1 MMSRVP
7 FPVVSPLRSRL
18 PLAALAAASLLL
30 APAARG
36 APTGEYSPP
45 RTAEGHPDLSGVW
58 DFRTLTPLERPEDQQ
73 AFLKPEEADAIEAQA
88 DATSAAQHAPSDPE
102 RPPPPK
108 GDVGAYNAFW
118 LDHGARVAEDRRT
131 SLLIDPP
138 DGRLPATQPGVKRQ
152 AMGDDQPEDP
162 PVRLLVGG
170 VGAADPESRGLAER
184 CIVGFNA
191 GPPVWPG
198 GYNQNLKII
207 HAPDYVVVLM
217 EMVHEARI
225 IPTDGRGRLPMEI
238 RPWTGSSLGRWEG
251 DTLVV
256 ETANFPAKRS
266 SFAPT
271 PFQSVGTAEHM
282 RLTERFT
289 LVADDTLR
297 YEYTVDDPATYTRPF
312 TAALPMQRSAGQI
325 YEYACHEGNYGLRN
339 ILTGARAQEKLAMAG
354 GE

>member
-1 MMSRVP
+1 MRAVQDHSP
-7 FPVVSPLRSRL
+7 F
-18 PLAALAAASLLL
+18 AALAVASVFLAVAA
-30 APAARG
+30 AG
-36 APTGEYSPP
+36 DYSPS
-45 RTAEGHPDLSGVW
+45 RTTEGHPDLSGVW

-73 AFLKPEEADAIEAQA
+73 AFLKPEEAHAIEAKA
-88 DATSAAQHAPSDPE
+88 NEDSAALHAPSDPD
-102 RPPPPK
+102 RPAPPK
-108 GDVGAYNAFW
+108 GQDVGAYNGFW
-118 LDHGARVAEDRRT
+118 FDHGARVSEDGRT

-138 DGRLPATQPGVKRQ
+138 DGRLPPTQPGVKRQ
-152 AMGDDQPEDP
+152 VTGDDQPDDV

-170 VGAADPESRGLAER
+170 VGASNPESRGLAER

-191 GPPVWPG
+191 GPPIWPG

-207 HAPDYVVVLM
+207 HAPGYVVLLM

-225 IPTDGRGRLPMEI
+225 IPTDGRGRPPMEI

-289 LVADDTLR
+289 LMDDDTLR

-312 TAALPMQRSAGQI
+312 TAALLMQRSEGHI

-339 ILTGARAQEKLAMAG
+339 ILAGARMQEKLAMAG

>member
-1 MMSRVP
+1 MRTVP
-7 FPVVSPLRSRL
+7 SPHIPSFRAGAS
-18 PLAALAAASLLL
+18 LAAVATASLLL
-30 APAARG
+30 AAGAAG
-36 APTGEYSPP
+36 DYSPP

-73 AFLKPEEADAIEAQA
+73 AFLSPEEAGEIEAKA
-88 DATSAAQHAPSDPE
+88 DAVSAAQHAPSDPD
-102 RPPPPK
+102 RPPPPE
-108 GDVGAYNAFW
+108 GDATPYNAFW
-118 LDHGARVAEDRRT
+118 FDHGARVSADRRS

-138 DGRLPATQPGVKRQ
+138 DGRLPPTQPGVKRQ

-191 GPPVWPG
+191 GPPILPG
-198 GYNQNLKII
+198 GYNQNLKIV
-207 HAPDYVVVLM
+207 HAPDYVVVFM

-225 IPTDGRGRLPMEI
+225 IPTDGRGRPPMEI

-256 ETANFPAKRS
+256 ETANFPEKRS

-282 RLTERFT
+282 RLTERFS
-289 LVADDTLR
+289 LVDDDTLR

-312 TAALPMQRSAGQI
+312 TVAQQMRKSAEQI

-339 ILTGARAQEKLAMAG
+339 ILTGARAQEQLAAAG
-354 GE
+354 SE

>member
-1 MMSRVP
+1 MRAVP
-7 FPVVSPLRSRL
+7 LPGIPSFRGHFPFAVFGVASVL
-18 PLAALAAASLLL
+18 LAAA
-30 APAARG
+30 AAG
-36 APTGEYSPP
+36 DYSPP
-45 RTAEGHPDLSGVW
+45 RTSEGHPDLSGVW

-73 AFLKPEEADAIEAQA
+73 TFLSPEEAHAIEAKA
-88 DATSAAQHAPSDPE
+88 DAASRALHAPSDPQ
-102 RPPPPK
+102 RPPPPE
-108 GDVGAYNAFW
+108 GDQTPYNAFW
-118 LDHGARVAEDRRT
+118 FDHGARVSEDRRT

-138 DGRLPATQPGVKRQ
+138 DGRLPPTQPGVERQ
-152 AMGDDQPEDP
+152 AMGDDQPEDS

-170 VGAADPESRGLAER
+170 VGVADPESRGLAER

-191 GPPVWPG
+191 GPPIWPG

-207 HAPDYVVVLM
+207 HAPGYVVVFM

-256 ETANFPAKRS
+256 ETTNFPAKRS

-271 PFQSVGTAEHM
+271 PFESVGTAEHM
-282 RLTERFT
+282 RLTERFR
-289 LVADDTLR
+289 LVDDGALR

-312 TAALPMQRSAGQI
+312 TAALLMHKSEGPI

-339 ILTGARAQEKLAMAG
+339 ILSGARMQEKLAVVG
-354 GE
+354 SD

>member
-1 MMSRVP
+1 MRAVP
-7 FPVVSPLRSRL
+7 RSRITSFRDHF
-18 PLAALAAASLLL
+18 PLAAFVAASALLAGAAA
-30 APAARG
+30 AD
-36 APTGEYSPP
+36 YSPP
-45 RTAEGHPDLSGVW
+45 RTTEGHPDLSGVW
-58 DFRTLTPLERPEDQQ
+58 DFRTLTPLERPEDQR
-73 AFLKPEEADAIEAQA
+73 AFLDPEEARDIEARA
-88 DATSAAQHAPSDPE
+88 AAVSRAQHAPSDPE
-102 RPPPPK
+102 RPPPPE
-108 GDVGAYNAFW
+108 GDATPYNAFW
-118 LDHGARVAEDRRT
+118 FDHGARVAEDRRT

-138 DGRLPATQPGVKRQ
+138 DGRLPPTQPGVKRQ
-152 AMGDDQPEDP
+152 VMGDDQPDDS

-170 VGAADPESRGLAER
+170 VGASDPESRGLAER

-191 GPPVWPG
+191 GPPIWPG
-198 GYNQNLKII
+198 GYNQNLKIV
-207 HAPDYVVVLM
+207 HAPGYVVVFM

-256 ETANFPAKRS
+256 ETANFPGKRS

-271 PFQSVGTAEHM
+271 PFEAVGTAEHM
-282 RLTERFT
+282 RLTERFS
-289 LVADDTLR
+289 LVDDDTLH

-312 TAALPMQRSAGQI
+312 TVAQKMRKSDGRI

>member
-1 MMSRVP
+1 MQAVQDRFSLTAV
-7 FPVVSPLRSRL
+7 
-18 PLAALAAASLLL
+18 AAAIALL
-30 APAARG
+30 ALGAAG
-36 APTGEYSPP
+36 DYSPS
-45 RTAEGHPDLSGVW
+45 RTTEGHPDLSGVW

-73 AFLKPEEADAIEAQA
+73 AFLNPEEADAIEAKANA
-88 DATSAAQHAPSDPE
+88 DSAALHAPSDPE

-108 GDVGAYNAFW
+108 GQDVGAYNGFW
-118 LDHGARVAEDRRT
+118 FDHGARVSEDGRS

-138 DGRLPATQPGVKRQ
+138 DGRLPSTQPGVKRQ
-152 AMGDDQPEDP
+152 RMGDDQPDDV

-170 VGAADPESRGLAER
+170 VGAAHPESRGLAER

-191 GPPVWPG
+191 GPPIWPG

-207 HAPDYVVVLM
+207 HAPGYVVVLM

-225 IPTDGRGRLPMEI
+225 IPTDGRGRPPMEI

-289 LVADDTLR
+289 LVDENTLR
-297 YEYTVDDPATYTRPF
+297 YVYTVDDPATYTRPF
-312 TAALPMQRSAGQI
+312 TAALLMQKSEGQI

-339 ILTGARAQEKLAMAG
+339 ILAGARMQEKLAMAG

>member
-1 MMSRVP
+1 MRTVL
-7 FPVVSPLRSRL
+7 SPDAPSFRDGASLI
-18 PLAALAAASLLL
+18 AVALASLCLA
-30 APAARG
+30 APAAG
-36 APTGEYSPP
+36 DYSPP

-73 AFLKPEEADAIEAQA
+73 AVLSPEQAQDIEAKADAV
-88 DATSAAQHAPSDPE
+88 SAAQHAPSDPD
-102 RPPPPK
+102 RPPPPE
-108 GDVGAYNAFW
+108 GDATPYNAFW
-118 LDHGARVAEDRRT
+118 LDHGARVSADRRS

-138 DGRLPATQPGVKRQ
+138 DGRLPPTQPGVKRQ

-191 GPPVWPG
+191 GPPIWPG

-207 HAPDYVVVLM
+207 HAPGYVVVFM

-225 IPTDGRGRLPMEI
+225 IPTDGRGRPPMEI

-256 ETANFPAKRS
+256 ETANFPEKRS

-271 PFQSVGTAEHM
+271 PFESVGTAEHM
-282 RLTERFT
+282 RLTERFS
-289 LVADDTLR
+289 LVDDHTLR

-312 TAALPMQRSAGQI
+312 TVAQQMRKSEEQI

-339 ILTGARAQEKLAMAG
+339 ILTGARMQEKLAVAG
-354 GE
+354 SE